1 MARLWRS
8 LTLRLWLA
16 LALAPG
22 VVMADQHRI
31 TADMVAEALV
41 AQGFQVE
48 SVTRTLLRRIRIVA
62 RQGFIWREVVLDL
75 STGQILRDYAVEFA
89 PTELP
94 ERHSTIMPRGGRL
107 IDPENLSGHEN

>member
-8 LTLRLWLA
+8 LTLRVWMA
-16 LALAPG
+16 LVVAPG
-22 VVMADQHRI
+22 FAMADTQRI
-31 TADMVAEALV
+31 TADMVADALV

-62 RQGFIWREVVLDL
+62 RQGAVWREVVLDL
-75 STGQILRDYAVEFA
+75 STGQILRDYAVEFS

-107 IDPENLSGHEN
+107 IAPEDLTGHEN